1 MNGKPLK
8 PSMPS
13 FLYAHDWFHGIF
25 IYLTQ
30 YVLQIPHAFQ
40 QRLSAEKTPTLC
52 DAIPSFE
59 AMIRVWKEH
68 QVKHPET
75 AGIVQAGL
83 DKLGTYQEHADL
95 NPMYV
100 VAMGKFHSLFP

>member
-1 MNGKPLK
+1 
-8 PSMPS
+8 MP
-13 FLYAHDWFHGIF
+13 
-25 IYLTQ
+25 
-30 YVLQIPHAFQ
+30 QISHAFQ
-40 QRLSAEKTPTLC
+40 QWLSAEKTPTLC

-59 AMIRVWKEH
+59 AMIHIWKEH

-83 DKLGTYQEHADL
+83 DKLSIYQEHADL

-100 VAMGKFHSLFP
+100 VAMSKSNLLFLSQFKCLTIF